1 MDVAP
6 LGPGEA
12 VKQRWRRN
20 PEPRGPGEL
29 SARCGGQQGIPDSQ
43 QRFCSVM
50 GESPPIACTLTA
62 ADLRDRQGAWAKL
75 LGRGLVNRDR
85 VEGGIRLHAASGAAA
100 ALIELI
106 DLERECCAWIQFK
119 VTRDPIAG
127 EVDVLLI
134 AEGEG
139 EEILAG
145 MFVVG

>member
-1 MDVAP
+1 
-6 LGPGEA
+6 
-12 VKQRWRRN
+12 
-20 PEPRGPGEL
+20 
-29 SARCGGQQGIPDSQ
+29 
-43 QRFCSVM
+43 M

-75 LGRGLVNRDR
+75 LGSGLVDRDR
-85 VEGGIRLHAASGAAA
+85 VAGGIRLHAARGAGAA
-100 ALIELI
+100 LVELI
-106 DLERECCAWIQFK
+106 DLERECCAWIQFN
-119 VTRDPIAG
+119 VTHDPIAG